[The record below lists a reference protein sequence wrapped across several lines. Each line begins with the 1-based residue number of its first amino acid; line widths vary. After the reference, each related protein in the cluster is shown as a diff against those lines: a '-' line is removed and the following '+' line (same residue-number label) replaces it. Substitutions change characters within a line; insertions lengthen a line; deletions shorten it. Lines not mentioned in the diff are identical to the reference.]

1 MNEYIPIITA
11 IITLVGSVVLGKWSN
26 KTTLTKTNIENA
38 NLLYE
43 RYVSINQELSKEVVE
58 LKKEMADLREK
69 ITQTELGFNEEKHR
83 FRAQIDAKEQIIK
96 DKNKKIDKLNDI
108 ITEKDKT
115 IMAKDLTIERLKG
128 GEDK

>member
-11 IITLVGSVVLGKWSN
+11 IITLVGSVILGKWSN

-43 RYVSINQELSKEVVE
+43 RYVSINQALSEEVAE
-58 LKKEMADLREK
+58 LKKEMADLKEK
-69 ITQTELGFNEEKHR
+69 MTQAELGFNEEKHR

-96 DKNKKIDKLNDI
+96 DKNKTIDKLNDI
-108 ITEKDKT
+108 IIEKDKT
-115 IMAKDLTIERLKG
+115 IIAKDLTIKRLKG